1 MSIAGGTSGS
11 AVAAHTLLV
20 KKGGQSFAVSRAQ
33 HALLSRTVNSAVKS
47 VYVKGAEVRTARAI
61 APLLGTLGDDGALEE
76 GRNTDGERWFF
87 TIDPGVSL

>member
-20 KKGGQSFAVSRAQ
+20 QKDGHSFAVSRPQ
-33 HALLSRTVNSAVKS
+33 HRLLGRSMAGGVH
-47 VYVKGAEVRTARAI
+47 VKGAEVRTARALT
-61 APLLGTLGDDGALEE
+61 PLFGTLKDDGAMTE
-76 GRNTDGERWFF
+76 GRNADGERWVF

>member
-20 KKGGQSFAVSRAQ
+20 KKGEQSFAVSRPQ
-33 HALLSRTVNSAVKS
+33 HRLLARS
-47 VYVKGAEVRTARAI
+47 VAGSVHVKGAEVRTARALT
-61 APLLGTLGDDGALEE
+61 PLFGTLQDDGALAD
-76 GRNTDGERWFF
+76 GRNADGERWFF